1 MKTVTQTRATRL
13 ATFVAQTAADAMP
26 DDVVSKAK
34 RHVLDTF
41 GAALAGTFA
50 VETCSARALTGTVGD
65 GGATLWGTRRAAGAR
80 DAAFVNG
87 IAAHALEL
95 DDSGGCDHSG
105 AVVLPAVLAALSCA
119 GRPVA
124 GRECVA
130 AVVLGYDVGRRVL
143 EAAGGYSAHNGA
155 GWHSTLSCGVFG
167 AAAAS
172 ARVFGLD
179 AARTRDALGHAASFS
194 GGLWGFIHDG
204 SQTKRLHA
212 GRAAEGGV
220 LAALLAREGVSG
232 PAQVFDDV
240 WGGFFS
246 AFAAQSQVPD
256 ALTDGLGAHWKVM
269 RCSIK
274 PHASCR
280 SAHAAVDAALQ
291 LADGRTFEAGEIER
305 VVVRA
310 SAFVARMCGGRD
322 LSTLSSAQMSLAYA
336 VAAALAFGDTGIGAY
351 RDDRR
356 TDARITALLARIAI
370 EVDPALGDL
379 DEPTVILHRA
389 DGRRESR
396 HVPIA
401 LGDPRNP
408 LSDAA
413 LLAKFRALA
422 GMALEQ
428 RAQIDALSDTCL
440 SLERLTDARVLN
452 ALLATDGG
460 ASLDTP
466 KSSPSSKA
474 LHSRP
479 TSRR

>member
-1 MKTVTQTRATRL
+1 MTTDTQARATRL
-13 ATFVAQTAADAMP
+13 AAFVARTSADAVP
-26 DDVVSKAK
+26 DDVVAKAK

-41 GAALAGTFA
+41 GAALAGTSA
-50 VETCSARALTGTVGD
+50 VETRSARALTGAVAR
-65 GGATLWGTRRAAGAR
+65 GGASLWGTRRSASAR

-119 GRPVA
+119 SQPVT

-130 AVVLGYDVGRRVL
+130 AIVLGYDVGRRVL

-172 ARVFGLD
+172 ARVLGLD
-179 AARTRDALGHAASFS
+179 AARTRDTLGHAASFA
-194 GGLWGFIHDG
+194 GGLWSFIHDG

-232 PAQVFDDV
+232 PARVFDDV
-240 WGGFFS
+240 WGGFFNT
-246 AFAAQSQVPD
+246 FAAQSHAPD
-256 ALTDGLGAHWKVM
+256 ALTDGLGTHWKLM

-291 LADGRTFEAGEIER
+291 LARGRTLTVGEIER

-322 LSTLSSAQMSLAYA
+322 LSTLSSAQMSLPYA
-336 VAAALAFGDTGIGAY
+336 VAAALVFGDTGIDAY
-351 RDDRR
+351 RADRR
-356 TDARITALLARIAI
+356 TDPRVTALLARITVD
-370 EVDPALGDL
+370 VDPELGDL
-379 DEPTVILHRA
+379 DEPTVTLQRA
-389 DGRRESR
+389 DGTRESR

-408 LSDAA
+408 LPDAT
-413 LLAKFRALA
+413 LLAKYRALA
-422 GMALEQ
+422 STALDGA
-428 RAQIDALSDTCL
+428 RVDALSDLCL
-440 SLERLTDARVLN
+440 SLDRLADARVLN
-452 ALLATDGG
+452 ERLAGDPE
-460 ASLDTP
+460 SLD
-466 KSSPSSKA
+466 
-474 LHSRP
+474 
-479 TSRR
+479 

>member
-1 MKTVTQTRATRL
+1 MTTDAQTRATRL
-13 ATFVAQTAADAMP
+13 AAFVAQTDADALP
-26 DDVVSKAK
+26 EEVVAKAR

-41 GAALAGTFA
+41 GAALAGTSA
-50 VETCSARALTGTVGD
+50 VETRSARALTGDTAH
-65 GGATLWGTRRAAGAR
+65 GGASLWGTRRTAGAR

-119 GRPVA
+119 GRPVT

-130 AVVLGYDVGRRVL
+130 AIVLGYDVGRRVL
-143 EAAGGYSAHNGA
+143 EAAGGYSVHNGA

-172 ARVFGLD
+172 ARVLGLD

-232 PAQVFDDV
+232 PARVFDDV
-240 WGGFFS
+240 WGGFFNT
-246 AFAAQSQVPD
+246 FAAQSRVPD
-256 ALTDGLGAHWKVM
+256 ALTDGLGVRWKLM

-291 LADGRTFEAGEIER
+291 LAGGRTLDAGEIER

-322 LSTLSSAQMSLAYA
+322 LSTLSSAQMSLPYA
-336 VAAALAFGDTGIGAY
+336 VAAALAFGDTGLGVY

-356 TDARITALLARIAI
+356 TDPRVTALLARIEI
-370 EVDPALGDL
+370 DVDPALGDL
-379 DEPTVILHRA
+379 DEPTVILCRA
-389 DGRRESR
+389 NGMRESR

-408 LSDAA
+408 LPDAA
-413 LLAKFRALA
+413 LLAKYRALA
-422 GMALEQ
+422 SLALD
-428 RAQIDALSDTCL
+428 RARVDALSDLCL
-440 SLERLTDARVLN
+440 SLDRQPDARVLN
-452 ALLATDGG
+452 AQLAGDRD
-460 ASLDTP
+460 SLD
-466 KSSPSSKA
+466 
-474 LHSRP
+474 
-479 TSRR
+479 

>member
-1 MKTVTQTRATRL
+1 MTMKIETRATRL
-13 ATFVAQTAADAMP
+13 AAFVAQTAADALP
-26 DDVVSKAK
+26 DDVVAKAK

-41 GAALAGTFA
+41 GAALAGASA
-50 VETCSARALTGTVGD
+50 VETRSARALIGAVAH
-65 GGATLWGTRRAAGAR
+65 GGASLWGTRRTAGAR

-119 GRPVA
+119 GRPVT

-130 AVVLGYDVGRRVL
+130 AIVLGYDVGRRVL
-143 EAAGGYSAHNGA
+143 EAAGGYAVHNGA

-172 ARVFGLD
+172 ARVLGLD
-179 AARTRDALGHAASFS
+179 AARTRDALGHAASFA

-220 LAALLAREGVSG
+220 LAALLAREGMSG
-232 PAQVFDDV
+232 PAHVFDDV
-240 WGGFFS
+240 WGGFFNT
-246 AFAAQSQVPD
+246 FAAQSHAPD
-256 ALTDGLGAHWKVM
+256 ALTDGLGAHWKLM

-291 LADGRTFEAGEIER
+291 LAAGRTVEAGEIER

-322 LSTLSSAQMSLAYA
+322 LSTLSSAQMSLPYA
-336 VAAALAFGDTGIGAY
+336 VAAALAFGDTGIGVY
-351 RDDRR
+351 RAGRR
-356 TDARITALLARIAI
+356 TDPRVTALLARIAVD
-370 EVDPALGDL
+370 VDPALGDL
-379 DEPTVILHRA
+379 DEPTVILHRT
-389 DGRRESR
+389 DGGRESR

-413 LLAKFRALA
+413 LLAKYRALA
-422 GMALEQ
+422 GMALDS
-428 RAQIDALSDTCL
+428 AQVDALSDVCL
-440 SLERLTDARVLN
+440 SLDRQADARVMN
-452 ALLATDGG
+452 DRLAGD
-460 ASLDTP
+460 ADV
-466 KSSPSSKA
+466 A
-474 LHSRP
+474 QAMV
-479 TSRR
+479 

>member
-1 MKTVTQTRATRL
+1 MTADTQTRATRL
-13 ATFVAQTAADAMP
+13 AAFVARTPADALP
-26 DDVVSKAK
+26 DDVVAKAK

-41 GAALAGTFA
+41 GAALAGAAA
-50 VETCSARALTGTVGD
+50 VETRGARALTGAAER
-65 GGATLWGTRRAAGAR
+65 GGAPLWGTRRTAGAR

-105 AVVLPAVLAALSCA
+105 AVVLPAALAALACA
-119 GRPVA
+119 AGPVT
-124 GRECVA
+124 GRECLSA
-130 AVVLGYDVGRRVL
+130 IVLGYDVGRRVL

-172 ARVFGLD
+172 ARVLGLD
-179 AARTRDALGHAASFS
+179 AARTRDALGHAASFA

-232 PAQVFDDV
+232 PAHVFDDV
-240 WGGFFS
+240 WGGFFNT
-246 AFAAQSQVPD
+246 FAAQSHAPD
-256 ALTDGLGAHWKVM
+256 ALTDGLGTDWKLM

-291 LADGRTFEAGEIER
+291 LADGRTFDAGDIER
-305 VVVRA
+305 IAVRA
-310 SAFVARMCGGRD
+310 SGFVARMCGGRD
-322 LSTLSSAQMSLAYA
+322 LSTLSSAQMSLPYA
-336 VAAALAFGDTGIGAY
+336 VAAALVFGDTGIGVY
-351 RDDRR
+351 RAERR
-356 TDARITALLARIAI
+356 ADPRIAAMLARIAI
-370 EVDPALGDL
+370 DVDPALDDL
-379 DEPTVILHRA
+379 DEPTVTLHRK
-389 DGRRESR
+389 DGAAESR

-408 LSDAA
+408 LSDDA
-413 LLAKFRALA
+413 LLGKYHALA
-422 GMALEQ
+422 ATALDT
-428 RAQIDALSDTCL
+428 ACADALAQACL
-440 SLERLTDARVLN
+440 SLERLPDARVLQ
-452 ALLATDGG
+452 ARLAGD
-460 ASLDTP
+460 ADRQ
-466 KSSPSSKA
+466 A
-474 LHSRP
+474 AMR
-479 TSRR
+479 

>member
-1 MKTVTQTRATRL
+1 MTTDTQARATRL
-13 ATFVAQTAADAMP
+13 AAFVARTSAAALP
-26 DDVVSKAK
+26 DDVVAKTK

-41 GAALAGTFA
+41 GAALAGTSA
-50 VETCSARALTGTVGD
+50 AETRSARALTGVVGR
-65 GGATLWGTRRAAGAR
+65 GGASLWGTRRRASAR

-119 GRPVA
+119 GEPVA
-124 GRECVA
+124 GRECVMA
-130 AVVLGYDVGRRVL
+130 IALGYDVGRRVL

-172 ARVFGLD
+172 ARVLGLD
-179 AARTRDALGHAASFS
+179 AARTRDALGHAASFA
-194 GGLWGFIHDG
+194 GGLWSFIHDG

-232 PAQVFDDV
+232 PACVFDDV
-240 WGGFFS
+240 WGGFFNT
-246 AFAAQSQVPD
+246 FAARSHEPD
-256 ALTDGLGAHWKVM
+256 ALTDGLGTQWKLM

-280 SAHAAVDAALQ
+280 SAHAAVDAALL
-291 LADGRTFEAGEIER
+291 LADGRTFAAGEIER
-305 VVVRA
+305 VTVRA

-322 LSTLSSAQMSLAYA
+322 LSTLSSAQMSLPYA
-336 VAAALAFGDTGIGAY
+336 VAAALVFGDTGIDAY
-351 RDDRR
+351 RADRR
-356 TDARITALLARIAI
+356 TDPTVTALLARITVD
-370 EVDPALGDL
+370 VDPALGDL
-379 DEPTVILHRA
+379 DEPTVTLQRA
-389 DGRRESR
+389 DGTRESR

-422 GMALEQ
+422 GIVLAP
-428 RAQIDALSDTCL
+428 AQVDALSDTCL
-440 SLERLTDARVLN
+440 SLERQADARVLN
-452 ALLATDGG
+452 QQLAGDAET
-460 ASLDTP
+460 
-466 KSSPSSKA
+466 
-474 LHSRP
+474 
-479 TSRR
+479 RR

>member
-1 MKTVTQTRATRL
+1 MRTVMQTRATRL
-13 ATFVAQTAADAMP
+13 AAFVAQTGADALP
-26 DDVVSKAK
+26 DDVVAKAK
-34 RHVLDTF
+34 RHVLDTL

-50 VETCSARALTGTVGD
+50 VETCSARALSGTVER
-65 GGATLWGTRRAAGAR
+65 GGAALWGTRRAASAR

-105 AVVLPAVLAALSCA
+105 AVVMPAVLAALSCVD
-119 GRPVA
+119 RPVT
-124 GRECVA
+124 GRDCVA
-130 AVVLGYDVGRRVL
+130 AIVLGYDVGRRVL
-143 EAAGGYSAHNGA
+143 EAAGGYAVHNGA

-172 ARVFGLD
+172 ARVLGLD

-232 PAQVFDDV
+232 PANVFDDV
-240 WGGFFS
+240 WGGFFNT
-246 AFAAQSQVPD
+246 FAAQSHAPD
-256 ALTDGLGAHWKVM
+256 ALTDGVGAHWKLM

-291 LADGRTFEAGEIER
+291 LAEGRTFEAREIER
-305 VVVRA
+305 VVVRT

-322 LSTLSSAQMSLAYA
+322 LSTLSSSQMSLPYA
-336 VAAALAFGDTGIGAY
+336 VAAALAFGDTGIGVY

-356 TDARITALLARIAI
+356 TDSRVTALLARIAI

-389 DGRRESR
+389 DGRRQSC

-422 GMALEQ
+422 DIALAP
-428 RAQIDALSDTCL
+428 AQLDALIDTCL
-440 SLERLTDARVLN
+440 SLERLADARILN
-452 ALLATDGG
+452 ALLATDEGD
-460 ASLDTP
+460 SPTTP
-466 KSSPSSKA
+466 KF
-474 LHSRP
+474 RP
-479 TSRR
+479 

>member
-1 MKTVTQTRATRL
+1 MTMKSEARATRL
-13 ATFVAQTAADAMP
+13 AAFVAQTPADALP
-26 DDVVSKAK
+26 DDVVAKAK

-41 GAALAGTFA
+41 GAALAGASA
-50 VETCSARALTGTVGD
+50 VETRSARALTGAVAQ
-65 GGATLWGTRRAAGAR
+65 GGAPLWGTRRTAGVR

-119 GRPVA
+119 GRPVT

-130 AVVLGYDVGRRVL
+130 AIVLGYDVGRRVL
-143 EAAGGYSAHNGA
+143 EAAGGYSVHNGA

-172 ARVFGLD
+172 ARVLGLD
-179 AARTRDALGHAASFS
+179 AARTRDALGHAASFA

-232 PAQVFDDV
+232 PAHVFDDV
-240 WGGFFS
+240 WGGFFNT
-246 AFAAQSQVPD
+246 FAAQSHVPD
-256 ALTDGLGAHWKVM
+256 ALTDGLGAHWKLM

-291 LADGRTFEAGEIER
+291 LADGRIVEAGEIER

-310 SAFVARMCGGRD
+310 SAFVARMCGGHD
-322 LSTLSSAQMSLAYA
+322 LSTLSSAQMSLPYA
-336 VAAALAFGDTGIGAY
+336 VAAALAFGDTGIGVY
-351 RDDRR
+351 RANRR
-356 TDARITALLARIAI
+356 TDSRVTALLARIAVD
-370 EVDPALGDL
+370 VDPALGDL

-389 DGRRESR
+389 DGGRESR

-413 LLAKFRALA
+413 LLAKYRALA
-422 GMALEQ
+422 GMALD
-428 RAQIDALSDTCL
+428 RAQVDALSDVCL
-440 SLERLTDARVLN
+440 SLDRQADARVMN
-452 ALLATDGG
+452 DWLAGD
-460 ASLDTP
+460 AE
-466 KSSPSSKA
+466 A
-474 LHSRP
+474 AEAMV
-479 TSRR
+479 

>member
-1 MKTVTQTRATRL
+1 MTMDTETRATRL
-13 ATFVAQTAADAMP
+13 AAFVAQTPAVALP
-26 DDVVSKAK
+26 DDVVAKAK

-41 GAALAGTFA
+41 GAALAGASA
-50 VETCSARALTGTVGD
+50 VETRSARALTGNDVH
-65 GGATLWGTRRAAGAR
+65 GGAALWGTRRAAGAR

-119 GRPVA
+119 GRPVT

-130 AVVLGYDVGRRVL
+130 AIVLGYDVGRRVL
-143 EAAGGYSAHNGA
+143 EAAGGYSVHNGA

-172 ARVFGLD
+172 ARVLGLD
-179 AARTRDALGHAASFS
+179 AARTRDALGHAASFA

-232 PAQVFDDV
+232 PAHVFDDV

-246 AFAAQSQVPD
+246 TFAAQSHAPD
-256 ALTDGLGAHWKVM
+256 ALTDGLGEHWKLM

-291 LADGRTFEAGEIER
+291 LADGRTFTAGEIER
-305 VVVRA
+305 VVVR
-310 SAFVARMCGGRD
+310 SSGFVARMCGGRD
-322 LSTLSSAQMSLAYA
+322 LSTLSSTQMSLPYA

-351 RDDRR
+351 RADRR
-356 TDARITALLARIAI
+356 NDPRVTALLARIVVD
-370 EVDPALGDL
+370 VDPALGDL
-379 DEPTVILHRA
+379 DEPTVILHRP
-389 DGRRESR
+389 DGGRELC

-413 LLAKFRALA
+413 LLAKYRVLA
-422 GMALEQ
+422 GMALDGA
-428 RAQIDALSDTCL
+428 RADALSDVCL
-440 SLERLTDARVLN
+440 SLDRLADARVMN
-452 ALLATDGG
+452 GWLAGD
-460 ASLDTP
+460 AEAVD
-466 KSSPSSKA
+466 A
-474 LHSRP
+474 IV
-479 TSRR
+479 

>member
-1 MKTVTQTRATRL
+1 MTMKTETRAMQL
-13 ATFVAQTAADAMP
+13 AAFVAQTDADAVP
-26 DDVVSKAK
+26 DEVVAKAK

-41 GAALAGTFA
+41 GAALAGASA
-50 VETCSARALTGTVGD
+50 VETRSARALTGAVAD
-65 GGATLWGTRRAAGAR
+65 GGASLWGTRRAAGAR

-119 GRPVA
+119 GRPVT

-130 AVVLGYDVGRRVL
+130 AIVLGYDVGRRVL

-172 ARVFGLD
+172 ARVLGLD
-179 AARTRDALGHAASFS
+179 AVRTLDALGHAASFA

-232 PAQVFDDV
+232 PAHVFDDV
-240 WGGFFS
+240 WGGFFNT
-246 AFAAQSQVPD
+246 FAAQSHAPD
-256 ALTDGLGAHWKVM
+256 ALTDGLGAHWKLM

-291 LADGRTFEAGEIER
+291 LADGRPVGAGEIER

-322 LSTLSSAQMSLAYA
+322 LSTLSSAQMSLPYA
-336 VAAALAFGDTGIGAY
+336 VAAALAFGDTGIGVY
-351 RDDRR
+351 RAGRR
-356 TDARITALLARIAI
+356 TDPCVTALLARIVVD
-370 EVDPALGDL
+370 VDPALGDL

-389 DGRRESR
+389 NGARESR

-413 LLAKFRALA
+413 LLAKYRALA
-422 GMALEQ
+422 GMALDS
-428 RAQIDALSDTCL
+428 AQVDALGDLCL
-440 SLERLTDARVLN
+440 SLDRQADARVMN
-452 ALLATDGG
+452 DWLAGD
-460 ASLDTP
+460 AE
-466 KSSPSSKA
+466 A
-474 LHSRP
+474 AEAMV
-479 TSRR
+479 

>member
-1 MKTVTQTRATRL
+1 MTLQTETRATRL
-13 ATFVAQTAADAMP
+13 AAFVAQTAADALP
-26 DDVVSKAK
+26 DDVVAKAK

-41 GAALAGTFA
+41 GAALAGA
-50 VETCSARALTGTVGD
+50 SAIETRSARALTGAVAQ
-65 GGATLWGTRRAAGAR
+65 GGASLWGTRRTAGAR

-119 GRPVA
+119 GRPVT

-130 AVVLGYDVGRRVL
+130 AIVLGYDVGRRVL
-143 EAAGGYSAHNGA
+143 EAAGGYAAHNGA

-179 AARTRDALGHAASFS
+179 AARTRDALGHAASFA
-194 GGLWGFIHDG
+194 GGLWGFVHDG

-232 PAQVFDDV
+232 PAHVFDDV
-240 WGGFFS
+240 WGGFFNT
-246 AFAAQSQVPD
+246 FAAQSHVPD
-256 ALTDGLGAHWKVM
+256 ALTDGLGANWKLM

-291 LADGRTFEAGEIER
+291 LAAGRTVAAAEIER

-322 LSTLSSAQMSLAYA
+322 LSTLSSAQMSLPYA
-336 VAAALAFGDTGIGAY
+336 VAAALAFGDTGIGVY
-351 RDDRR
+351 RADRR
-356 TDARITALLARIAI
+356 TDPRVTALLARIAVD
-370 EVDPALGDL
+370 VDPALGDL
-379 DEPTVILHRA
+379 DEPTVILHRT
-389 DGRRESR
+389 DGGRESC

-413 LLAKFRALA
+413 LLAKYRALA
-422 GMALEQ
+422 GMALD
-428 RAQIDALSDTCL
+428 RAQVDALSDMCL
-440 SLERLTDARVLN
+440 SLDRQADARVMN
-452 ALLATDGG
+452 DWLAGD
-460 ASLDTP
+460 ADV
-466 KSSPSSKA
+466 A
-474 LHSRP
+474 EAMV
-479 TSRR
+479 

>member
-1 MKTVTQTRATRL
+1 MKTGTQTRATRL
-13 ATFVAQTAADAMP
+13 AAFVAQTAADALP
-26 DDVVSKAK
+26 DDVVAKAK

-50 VETCSARALTGTVGD
+50 AETRSARALTGTVER
-65 GGATLWGTRRAAGAR
+65 GGTPLWGTRRAAGAR

-105 AVVLPAVLAALSCA
+105 AVVMPAVLAALSCA
-119 GRPVA
+119 QRPVT

-130 AVVLGYDVGRRVL
+130 AIVLGYDVGRRVL
-143 EAAGGYSAHNGA
+143 EAAGGYAAHNGA

-172 ARVFGLD
+172 ARVLGLD
-179 AARTRDALGHAASFS
+179 AARTRDVLGHAASFS

-232 PAQVFDDV
+232 PASVFDDV
-240 WGGFFS
+240 WGGFFNT
-246 AFAAQSQVPD
+246 FAAQSHAPD
-256 ALTDGLGAHWKVM
+256 ALTDGLGVHWKLM

-291 LADGRTFEAGEIER
+291 LAEGRTFEAGDIER
-305 VVVRA
+305 VVVRT

-322 LSTLSSAQMSLAYA
+322 LSTLSSSQMSLPYA

-356 TDARITALLARIAI
+356 TDSRVTALLARIAI

-379 DEPTVILHRA
+379 DEPTVILHRE

-422 GMALEQ
+422 GIALAP
-428 RAQIDALSDTCL
+428 AQADALSDACL
-440 SLERLTDARVLN
+440 SLERLSDARVLN
-452 ALLATDGG
+452 ALLAADEGD
-460 ASLDTP
+460 SPNTP
-466 KSSPSSKA
+466 KF
-474 LHSRP
+474 RP
-479 TSRR
+479 

>member
-1 MKTVTQTRATRL
+1 MTADMQTRATRL
-13 ATFVAQTAADAMP
+13 AAFVAQTPADALP
-26 DDVVSKAK
+26 DDVVAKAK

-41 GAALAGTFA
+41 GAALAGAAA
-50 VETCSARALTGTVGD
+50 VETRSARALTGAAGH
-65 GGATLWGTRRAAGAR
+65 GGAPLWGTRRTAGAR

-105 AVVLPAVLAALSCA
+105 AVVLPAALAALA
-119 GRPVA
+119 GAARPVT
-124 GRECVA
+124 GRECLSA
-130 AVVLGYDVGRRVL
+130 IVLGYDVGRRVL

-172 ARVFGLD
+172 ARVLGLD
-179 AARTRDALGHAASFS
+179 AARTRDALGHAASFA

-232 PAQVFDDV
+232 PAHVFDDV
-240 WGGFFS
+240 WGGFFNT
-246 AFAAQSQVPD
+246 FAAQSHAPD
-256 ALTDGLGAHWKVM
+256 ALTDGLGMHWKLM

-291 LADGRTFEAGEIER
+291 LAGGRTFAAGDIER
-305 VVVRA
+305 IAVRA
-310 SAFVARMCGGRD
+310 SGFVARMCGGRD
-322 LSTLSSAQMSLAYA
+322 LSTLSSAQMSLPYA
-336 VAAALAFGDTGIGAY
+336 VAAALVFGDTGIGVY
-351 RDDRR
+351 RAERR
-356 TDARITALLARIAI
+356 ADPRIAAMLARIAVD
-370 EVDPALGDL
+370 VDPALGDL
-379 DEPTVILHRA
+379 DEPTVTLHRK
-389 DGRRESR
+389 DGVAVSR

-408 LSDAA
+408 LSDDA
-413 LLAKFRALA
+413 LLGKYRTLAVTALDAAGADALA
-422 GMALEQ
+422 
-428 RAQIDALSDTCL
+428 DACL
-440 SLERLTDARVLN
+440 SLERLPDARVLQER
-452 ALLATDGG
+452 LAGDADRHATM
-460 ASLDTP
+460 
-466 KSSPSSKA
+466 
-474 LHSRP
+474 R
-479 TSRR
+479 

>member
-1 MKTVTQTRATRL
+1 MTMKSDTRATRL
-13 ATFVAQTAADAMP
+13 AAFVAQTPADALP
-26 DDVVSKAK
+26 DDVVAKAK

-41 GAALAGTFA
+41 GAALAGASA
-50 VETCSARALTGTVGD
+50 VETRSARALTGAVAH
-65 GGATLWGTRRAAGAR
+65 GGASLWGTRRAAGAR

-119 GRPVA
+119 ERPVT

-130 AVVLGYDVGRRVL
+130 AIVLGYDVGRRVL
-143 EAAGGYSAHNGA
+143 EAAGGYSVHNGA

-172 ARVFGLD
+172 ARVLGLD
-179 AARTRDALGHAASFS
+179 AARTRDALGHAASFA

-232 PAQVFDDV
+232 PAHVFDDV
-240 WGGFFS
+240 WGGFFNT
-246 AFAAQSQVPD
+246 FAAQSHAPD
-256 ALTDGLGAHWKVM
+256 ALTDGLGAHWKLM

-291 LADGRTFEAGEIER
+291 LADGRTVETGEIER

-322 LSTLSSAQMSLAYA
+322 LSTLSSAQMSLPYA
-336 VAAALAFGDTGIGAY
+336 VAAALAFGDTGIGVY
-351 RDDRR
+351 RADRR
-356 TDARITALLARIAI
+356 SDPRVTALLARIAVD
-370 EVDPALGDL
+370 VDPVLGDL

-389 DGRRESR
+389 DGGREAR

-413 LLAKFRALA
+413 LLAKYRALA
-422 GMALEQ
+422 GMALDS
-428 RAQIDALSDTCL
+428 AQVDALGDVCL
-440 SLERLTDARVLN
+440 SLDRQADARVLN
-452 ALLATDGG
+452 DWLAGD
-460 ASLDTP
+460 AE
-466 KSSPSSKA
+466 A
-474 LHSRP
+474 AEAMV
-479 TSRR
+479 

>member
-1 MKTVTQTRATRL
+1 MRTVMQTRATRL
-13 ATFVAQTAADAMP
+13 AAFVAQTGADALP
-26 DDVVSKAK
+26 DDVVAKVK
-34 RHVLDTF
+34 RHVLDTL

-50 VETCSARALTGTVGD
+50 VETCSARALTGTVER
-65 GGATLWGTRRAAGAR
+65 GGAALWGTRRAAGAR

-105 AVVLPAVLAALSCA
+105 AVVMPAVLAALSCVD
-119 GRPVA
+119 RPVT

-130 AVVLGYDVGRRVL
+130 AIVLGYDVGRRVL
-143 EAAGGYSAHNGA
+143 EAAGGYAVHNGA

-172 ARVFGLD
+172 ARVLGLD

-232 PAQVFDDV
+232 PANVFDDV
-240 WGGFFS
+240 WGGFFNT
-246 AFAAQSQVPD
+246 FAAQSHAPD
-256 ALTDGLGAHWKVM
+256 ALTDGVGAHWKLM

-291 LADGRTFEAGEIER
+291 LAEGRTFEAREIER
-305 VVVRA
+305 VVVRT

-322 LSTLSSAQMSLAYA
+322 LSTLSSSQMSLPYA
-336 VAAALAFGDTGIGAY
+336 VAAALVFGDTGIGVY

-356 TDARITALLARIAI
+356 TDSRVTALLARITI

-379 DEPTVILHRA
+379 DEPTVILHCA
-389 DGRRESR
+389 DGRRQSC

-422 GMALEQ
+422 GIALASVQ
-428 RAQIDALSDTCL
+428 VDALIDTCL
-440 SLERLTDARVLN
+440 SLERLADARILN
-452 ALLATDGG
+452 ALLATDEGD
-460 ASLDTP
+460 SPTTP
-466 KSSPSSKA
+466 KF
-474 LHSRP
+474 RP
-479 TSRR
+479 

>member
-1 MKTVTQTRATRL
+1 MTADTQTRATRL
-13 ATFVAQTAADAMP
+13 AAFVARTPADALP
-26 DDVVSKAK
+26 DDVVAKAK

-41 GAALAGTFA
+41 GAALAGAAA
-50 VETCSARALTGTVGD
+50 VETRGARALTGAAER
-65 GGATLWGTRRAAGAR
+65 GGAPLWGTRRTAGAR

-105 AVVLPAVLAALSCA
+105 AVVLPAALAALACA
-119 GRPVA
+119 AGPVT
-124 GRECVA
+124 GRECLSA
-130 AVVLGYDVGRRVL
+130 IVLGYDVGRRVL

-172 ARVFGLD
+172 ARVLGLD
-179 AARTRDALGHAASFS
+179 AARTRDALGHAASFA

-232 PAQVFDDV
+232 PAHVFDDV
-240 WGGFFS
+240 WGGFFNT
-246 AFAAQSQVPD
+246 FAAQSHAPD
-256 ALTDGLGAHWKVM
+256 ALTDGLGTHWKLM

-291 LADGRTFEAGEIER
+291 LADGRTFDAGDIER
-305 VVVRA
+305 IAVRA
-310 SAFVARMCGGRD
+310 SGFVARMCGGRD
-322 LSTLSSAQMSLAYA
+322 LSTLSSAQMSLPYA
-336 VAAALAFGDTGIGAY
+336 VAAAFVFGDTGIGVY
-351 RDDRR
+351 RAERR
-356 TDARITALLARIAI
+356 ADPRIAAMLARIAI
-370 EVDPALGDL
+370 DVDPALDDL
-379 DEPTVILHRA
+379 DEPTVTLHRK
-389 DGRRESR
+389 DGGAVSR

-408 LSDAA
+408 LSDDA
-413 LLAKFRALA
+413 LLGKYRALA
-422 GMALEQ
+422 ATALDAACAEAL
-428 RAQIDALSDTCL
+428 AQACL
-440 SLERLTDARVLN
+440 SLERLPDARVLQ
-452 ALLATDGG
+452 ARLAGD
-460 ASLDTP
+460 ADRQ
-466 KSSPSSKA
+466 A
-474 LHSRP
+474 AMR
-479 TSRR
+479 

>member
-1 MKTVTQTRATRL
+1 MTTDAQTRATRL
-13 ATFVAQTAADAMP
+13 AAFVAQTAADALP
-26 DDVVSKAK
+26 EEVVAKAR

-41 GAALAGTFA
+41 GAALAGTSA
-50 VETCSARALTGTVGD
+50 VETQSARALTGDTAH
-65 GGATLWGTRRAAGAR
+65 GGASLWGTRRSAGAR

-105 AVVLPAVLAALSCA
+105 AVVLPAVLAALSSA
-119 GRPVA
+119 GRAVT

-130 AVVLGYDVGRRVL
+130 AIVLGYDVGRRVL

-172 ARVFGLD
+172 ARVLGLD

-194 GGLWGFIHDG
+194 GGLWSFIHDG

-232 PAQVFDDV
+232 PARVFDDV
-240 WGGFFS
+240 WGGFLNT
-246 AFAAQSQVPD
+246 FAAQSRVPD
-256 ALTDGLGAHWKVM
+256 ALTDGLGEHWKLM

-291 LADGRTFEAGEIER
+291 LADGRTFDAGEIER

-322 LSTLSSAQMSLAYA
+322 LSTLSSAQMSLPYA
-336 VAAALAFGDTGIGAY
+336 VAAALAFGDTGLGVY

-356 TDARITALLARIAI
+356 TDPRVTALLARI
-370 EVDPALGDL
+370 EVDVDPALGDL

-389 DGRRESR
+389 NGIRESR

-413 LLAKFRALA
+413 LLAKFRELA
-422 GMALEQ
+422 GMALGP
-428 RAQIDALSDTCL
+428 AQVEALGDVCL
-440 SLERLTDARVLN
+440 SLDRQADARVLN
-452 ALLATDGG
+452 ERLEGDP
-460 ASLDTP
+460 D
-466 KSSPSSKA
+466 
-474 LHSRP
+474 SRD
-479 TSRR
+479 

>member
-1 MKTVTQTRATRL
+1 MTTDTQARATRL
-13 ATFVAQTAADAMP
+13 AAFVARTSADALP
-26 DDVVSKAK
+26 DDVVAKAK

-41 GAALAGTFA
+41 GAALAGTSA
-50 VETCSARALTGTVGD
+50 AETRSARALTGAVGR
-65 GGATLWGTRRAAGAR
+65 GGASLWGTRRRASAR

-119 GRPVA
+119 SQPVA
-124 GRECVA
+124 GRECVMA
-130 AVVLGYDVGRRVL
+130 IVLGYDVGRRVL

-172 ARVFGLD
+172 ARVLGLD
-179 AARTRDALGHAASFS
+179 AVRTRDALGHAASFA
-194 GGLWGFIHDG
+194 GGLWSFIHDG

-232 PAQVFDDV
+232 PARVFDDV
-240 WGGFFS
+240 WGGFFNT
-246 AFAAQSQVPD
+246 FAAPSHAPD
-256 ALTDGLGAHWKVM
+256 ALTDGLGAHWKLM

-291 LADGRTFEAGEIER
+291 LADGRTFAAGEIER
-305 VVVRA
+305 VTVRA

-322 LSTLSSAQMSLAYA
+322 LSTLSSAQMSLPYA
-336 VAAALAFGDTGIGAY
+336 VAAALVFGDTGIDAY
-351 RDDRR
+351 RADRR
-356 TDARITALLARIAI
+356 TDPSVTALLARITVD
-370 EVDPALGDL
+370 VDPALGDL
-379 DEPTVILHRA
+379 DEPTVSLQRA
-389 DGRRESR
+389 DGTRESR

-408 LSDAA
+408 LPDAA
-413 LLAKFRALA
+413 LLAKYRALA
-422 GMALEQ
+422 STVFDSA
-428 RAQIDALSDTCL
+428 RVDALSDMCL
-440 SLERLTDARVLN
+440 SLDRQADARVLN
-452 ALLATDGG
+452 ERLAGD
-460 ASLDTP
+460 SEHLD
-466 KSSPSSKA
+466 
-474 LHSRP
+474 
-479 TSRR
+479 

>member
-1 MKTVTQTRATRL
+1 MTTDTQARATRL
-13 ATFVAQTAADAMP
+13 AAFVARTSADALP
-26 DDVVSKAK
+26 DDVVAKAT

-41 GAALAGTFA
+41 GAALAGTSA
-50 VETCSARALTGTVGD
+50 VETRSARALTGAVGR
-65 GGATLWGTRRAAGAR
+65 GGASLWGTRRRASAR

-119 GRPVA
+119 SQPVA
-124 GRECVA
+124 GRECVMA
-130 AVVLGYDVGRRVL
+130 IVLGYDVGRRVL

-172 ARVFGLD
+172 ARVLGLD
-179 AARTRDALGHAASFS
+179 AVRTRDALGHAASFA
-194 GGLWGFIHDG
+194 GGLWSFIHDG

-232 PAQVFDDV
+232 PARVFDDV
-240 WGGFFS
+240 WGGFFNT
-246 AFAAQSQVPD
+246 FAAPSHAPD
-256 ALTDGLGAHWKVM
+256 ALTDGLGAHWKLM

-291 LADGRTFEAGEIER
+291 LADGRTFAAGEIER
-305 VVVRA
+305 VTVRA

-322 LSTLSSAQMSLAYA
+322 LSTLSSAQMSLPYA
-336 VAAALAFGDTGIGAY
+336 VASALVFGDTGIDAY
-351 RDDRR
+351 RADRR
-356 TDARITALLARIAI
+356 TDPRVTALLARITI
-370 EVDPALGDL
+370 DVDPALGDL
-379 DEPTVILHRA
+379 DEPTVSLQRA
-389 DGRRESR
+389 DGTRESR

-408 LSDAA
+408 LPDAA
-413 LLAKFRALA
+413 LLAKYRALA
-422 GMALEQ
+422 STVFDSA
-428 RAQIDALSDTCL
+428 RVDALSDMCL
-440 SLERLTDARVLN
+440 SLDRQADARVLN
-452 ALLATDGG
+452 ERLAGNS
-460 ASLDTP
+460 AHLD
-466 KSSPSSKA
+466 
-474 LHSRP
+474 
-479 TSRR
+479 

>member
-1 MKTVTQTRATRL
+1 MTMKSAARATRL
-13 ATFVAQTAADAMP
+13 AAFVAQTPADALP
-26 DDVVSKAK
+26 DDVVAKAK

-41 GAALAGTFA
+41 GAALAGASA
-50 VETCSARALTGTVGD
+50 VEARSARALTGTVAQ
-65 GGATLWGTRRAAGAR
+65 GGAPLWGTRRTAGVR

-119 GRPVA
+119 GRPVT

-130 AVVLGYDVGRRVL
+130 AIVLGYDVGRRVL
-143 EAAGGYSAHNGA
+143 EAAGGYSIHNGA

-179 AARTRDALGHAASFS
+179 AAHTRDALGHAASFA

-232 PAQVFDDV
+232 PAHVFDDV
-240 WGGFFS
+240 WGGFFNT
-246 AFAAQSQVPD
+246 FAAQSHVPD
-256 ALTDGLGAHWKVM
+256 ALTDGLGAHWKLM

-291 LADGRTFEAGEIER
+291 LADGRTVEAGEIER
-305 VVVRA
+305 IVVHA

-322 LSTLSSAQMSLAYA
+322 LSTLSSAQMSLPYA
-336 VAAALAFGDTGIGAY
+336 VAAALAFGDTGIGVY
-351 RDDRR
+351 RANRR
-356 TDARITALLARIAI
+356 TDSRVSALLARITVD
-370 EVDPALGDL
+370 VDPALGDL

-389 DGRRESR
+389 DGGRESR

-413 LLAKFRALA
+413 LLAKYRALA
-422 GMALEQ
+422 GMALD
-428 RAQIDALSDTCL
+428 RAQVDALSDVCL
-440 SLERLTDARVLN
+440 SLDRQADARVMN
-452 ALLATDGG
+452 DWLAGD
-460 ASLDTP
+460 AE
-466 KSSPSSKA
+466 A
-474 LHSRP
+474 AEVMV
-479 TSRR
+479 

>member
-1 MKTVTQTRATRL
+1 MTMKSAARATRL
-13 ATFVAQTAADAMP
+13 AAFVAQTPADALP
-26 DDVVSKAK
+26 DDVVAKAK

-41 GAALAGTFA
+41 GAALAGASA
-50 VETCSARALTGTVGD
+50 VETRSARALTGAVAQ
-65 GGATLWGTRRAAGAR
+65 GGAPLWGTRRAAGVR

-119 GRPVA
+119 ERPVT

-130 AVVLGYDVGRRVL
+130 AIVLGYDVGRRVL
-143 EAAGGYSAHNGA
+143 EAAGGYSIHNGA

-179 AARTRDALGHAASFS
+179 AAHTRDALGHAASFA

-232 PAQVFDDV
+232 PAHVFDDV
-240 WGGFFS
+240 WGGFFNT
-246 AFAAQSQVPD
+246 FAAQSHVPD
-256 ALTDGLGAHWKVM
+256 ALTDGLGAHWKLM

-291 LADGRTFEAGEIER
+291 LADGRTVEAGEIER
-305 VVVRA
+305 IVVHA

-322 LSTLSSAQMSLAYA
+322 LSTLSSAQMSLPYA
-336 VAAALAFGDTGIGAY
+336 VAAALAFGDTGIGVY
-351 RDDRR
+351 RANRR
-356 TDARITALLARIAI
+356 TDSRVTALLARITVD
-370 EVDPALGDL
+370 VDPALGDL

-389 DGRRESR
+389 DGGRESR

-413 LLAKFRALA
+413 LLAKYRALA
-422 GMALEQ
+422 GMALD
-428 RAQIDALSDTCL
+428 RAQVDALSDVCL
-440 SLERLTDARVLN
+440 SLDRQADARVMN
-452 ALLATDGG
+452 DWLAGD
-460 ASLDTP
+460 AE
-466 KSSPSSKA
+466 A
-474 LHSRP
+474 AEVMV
-479 TSRR
+479 

>member
-1 MKTVTQTRATRL
+1 MTMKSDTRATRL
-13 ATFVAQTAADAMP
+13 AAFVAQTPADALP
-26 DDVVSKAK
+26 DDVVAKAK

-41 GAALAGTFA
+41 GAALAGALA
-50 VETCSARALTGTVGD
+50 VETRSARALTGAVAH
-65 GGATLWGTRRAAGAR
+65 GGASLWGTRRAAGAR

-119 GRPVA
+119 GRPVT

-130 AVVLGYDVGRRVL
+130 AIVLGYDVGRRVL

-172 ARVFGLD
+172 ARVLGLD
-179 AARTRDALGHAASFS
+179 AARTRDALGHAASFA

-232 PAQVFDDV
+232 PAHVFDDV
-240 WGGFFS
+240 WGGFFNT
-246 AFAAQSQVPD
+246 FAAQSHAPD
-256 ALTDGLGAHWKVM
+256 ALTDGLGAHWKLM

-291 LADGRTFEAGEIER
+291 LADGRTVEAGEIER

-322 LSTLSSAQMSLAYA
+322 LSTLSSAQMSLPYA
-336 VAAALAFGDTGIGAY
+336 VAAALAFGDTGIDVY
-351 RDDRR
+351 RAGRR
-356 TDARITALLARIAI
+356 TDPRVTALLARIAVD
-370 EVDPALGDL
+370 VDPALGDL
-379 DEPTVILHRA
+379 DEPTVILYRA
-389 DGRRESR
+389 DGGQEAR

-413 LLAKFRALA
+413 LLAKYRTLA
-422 GMALEQ
+422 GMALD
-428 RAQIDALSDTCL
+428 RAQVDALSDVCL
-440 SLERLTDARVLN
+440 SLDRQADARVMN
-452 ALLATDGG
+452 DWLAGD
-460 ASLDTP
+460 AE
-466 KSSPSSKA
+466 A
-474 LHSRP
+474 AEAMV
-479 TSRR
+479 

>member
-1 MKTVTQTRATRL
+1 MTTDAQTRATRL
-13 ATFVAQTAADAMP
+13 AAFVAQTAADALP
-26 DDVVSKAK
+26 EAVVAKAR

-41 GAALAGTFA
+41 GAALAGTSA
-50 VETCSARALTGTVGD
+50 VETHSARALTGAAAH
-65 GGATLWGTRRAAGAR
+65 GGASLWGTRRTAGAR

-119 GRPVA
+119 GRPVT

-130 AVVLGYDVGRRVL
+130 AIVLGYDVGRRVL
-143 EAAGGYSAHNGA
+143 EAAGGYAVHNGA

-172 ARVFGLD
+172 ARVLGLD

-194 GGLWGFIHDG
+194 GGLWSFIHDG

-220 LAALLAREGVSG
+220 LAALLAREGISG
-232 PAQVFDDV
+232 PARVFDDV
-240 WGGFFS
+240 WGGFFNT
-246 AFAAQSQVPD
+246 FAARSRMPD
-256 ALTDGLGAHWKVM
+256 ALTDGLGVHWKLM

-291 LADGRTFEAGEIER
+291 LADGRKLDAGEIER

-322 LSTLSSAQMSLAYA
+322 LSTLSSAQMSLPYA
-336 VAAALAFGDTGIGAY
+336 VAAALAFGDTGIGVY
-351 RDDRR
+351 RDHRR
-356 TDARITALLARIAI
+356 TDPRVAALLARI
-370 EVDPALGDL
+370 EVDVDPALGDL

-389 DGRRESR
+389 NGTRESR

-413 LLAKFRALA
+413 LLAKFRELA
-422 GMALEQ
+422 GMALDP
-428 RAQIDALSDTCL
+428 AQVDALGDVCL
-440 SLERLTDARVLN
+440 SLDRLVDARVLN
-452 ALLATDGG
+452 ERLAGDPD
-460 ASLDTP
+460 SLD
-466 KSSPSSKA
+466 
-474 LHSRP
+474 
-479 TSRR
+479 

>member
-1 MKTVTQTRATRL
+1 MTTDAQTRATRL
-13 ATFVAQTAADAMP
+13 AAFVAQTAADALP
-26 DDVVSKAK
+26 EAVVAKAR

-41 GAALAGTFA
+41 GAALAGTSA
-50 VETCSARALTGTVGD
+50 VETHSARALTGAAAH
-65 GGATLWGTRRAAGAR
+65 GGASLWGTRRTAGAR

-119 GRPVA
+119 GRPVT

-130 AVVLGYDVGRRVL
+130 AIVLGYDVGRRVL
-143 EAAGGYSAHNGA
+143 EAAGGYAVHNGA

-172 ARVFGLD
+172 ARVLGLD

-194 GGLWGFIHDG
+194 GGLWSFIHDG

-220 LAALLAREGVSG
+220 LAALLAREGISG
-232 PAQVFDDV
+232 PARVFDDV
-240 WGGFFS
+240 WGGFFNT
-246 AFAAQSQVPD
+246 FATRSHAPD
-256 ALTDGLGAHWKVM
+256 ALTDGLGEHWKLM

-291 LADGRTFEAGEIER
+291 LADGRTLDAGEIER

-322 LSTLSSAQMSLAYA
+322 LSTLSSAQMSLPYA
-336 VAAALAFGDTGIGAY
+336 VAAALAFGDTGIGVY
-351 RDDRR
+351 RDERR
-356 TDARITALLARIAI
+356 TDPRVAALLARI
-370 EVDPALGDL
+370 EVDVDPALGDL

-389 DGRRESR
+389 NGTRESR

-413 LLAKFRALA
+413 LLEKFRELA
-422 GMALEQ
+422 GMALDP
-428 RAQIDALSDTCL
+428 AQVDALGDVCL
-440 SLERLTDARVLN
+440 SLDRLVDARVLN
-452 ALLATDGG
+452 ERLAGDPD
-460 ASLDTP
+460 SLD
-466 KSSPSSKA
+466 
-474 LHSRP
+474 
-479 TSRR
+479 

>member
-1 MKTVTQTRATRL
+1 MTAAPETRATRL
-13 ATFVAQTAADAMP
+13 AAFVAQTAADALP
-26 DDVVSKAK
+26 DDVVAKAR
-34 RHVLDTF
+34 RHVLDTL
-41 GAALAGTFA
+41 GAALAGTCA
-50 VETCSARALTGTVGD
+50 AETRSARALTGTVAQ
-65 GGATLWGTRRAAGAR
+65 GGATLWGTRHAAGAR

-119 GRPVA
+119 GRPVT
-124 GRECVA
+124 GRECVMA
-130 AVVLGYDVGRRVL
+130 IVLGYDVGRRVL
-143 EAAGGYSAHNGA
+143 EAAGGYAAHNGA

-172 ARVFGLD
+172 ARVLGLD
-179 AARTRDALGHAASFS
+179 AARTRDALGHAASFA
-194 GGLWGFIHDG
+194 GGLWSFIHDG

-232 PAQVFDDV
+232 PARVFDDV

-246 AFAAQSQVPD
+246 TFAAQSHAPD
-256 ALTDGLGAHWKVM
+256 ALTDGLGTHWKLM

-291 LADGRTFEAGEIER
+291 LANGRTFDAGDIER

-310 SAFVARMCGGRD
+310 SAFVMRMCGGCD
-322 LSTLSSAQMSLAYA
+322 LTTLSSAQMSLPYA
-336 VAAALAFGDTGIGAY
+336 VAAALAFGDTGIGVY
-351 RDDRR
+351 RAAQRSDPRV
-356 TDARITALLARIAI
+356 TALLARIAL

-379 DEPTVILHRA
+379 DEPTVILHGT
-389 DGRRESR
+389 DGRQASC

-408 LSDAA
+408 LPDAA
-413 LLAKFRALA
+413 LLAKYRTLA
-422 GMALEQ
+422 GMAFDRPQ
-428 RAQIDALSDTCL
+428 VDALGDACL
-440 SLERLTDARVLN
+440 ALDRLEDARVMN
-452 ALLATDGG
+452 EWLAVK
-460 ASLDTP
+460 L
-466 KSSPSSKA
+466 
-474 LHSRP
+474 R
-479 TSRR
+479 

>member
-1 MKTVTQTRATRL
+1 MSAVRETRATRL
-13 ATFVAQTAADAMP
+13 ATFVAQMDADALP
-26 DDVVSKAK
+26 DEVVAKAK

-41 GAALAGTFA
+41 GAALAGTSA
-50 VETCSARALTGTVGD
+50 VETHSMRALTAPVGQ
-65 GGATLWGTRRAAGAR
+65 GGATLWGTRRTAGAR

-119 GRPVA
+119 GRPVS
-124 GRECVA
+124 GRECVTA
-130 AVVLGYDVGRRVL
+130 IVLGYEVGRRVL
-143 EAAGGYSAHNGA
+143 EASGGYSAHNGA

-172 ARVFGLD
+172 ARVLGLG

-194 GGLWGFIHDG
+194 SGLWAFIHDG

-232 PAQVFDDV
+232 PARVFDDV
-240 WGGFFS
+240 WGGFFN
-246 AFAAQSQVPD
+246 AFAAQSQAPD
-256 ALTDGLGAHWKVM
+256 ALIDDLGAHWKLM

-291 LADGRTFEAGEIER
+291 LADGCTFEAGEIER
-305 VVVRA
+305 VVVRT
-310 SAFVARMCGGRD
+310 SAFVARMCGGCD
-322 LSTLSSAQMSLAYA
+322 LSTLSSAQMSLPYA

-356 TDARITALLARIAI
+356 TDSRVTALLERITI
-370 EVDPALGDL
+370 EIDPALGDL
-379 DEPTVILHRA
+379 DEPTVILYRA

-413 LLAKFRALA
+413 LLTKYRALA
-422 GMALEQ
+422 GMALG
-428 RAQIDALSDTCL
+428 RAQIDMLSETCL
-440 SLERLTDARVLN
+440 SLERQADARVLN
-452 ALLATDGG
+452 ELVAGDAE
-460 ASLDTP
+460 
-466 KSSPSSKA
+466 
-474 LHSRP
+474 SR
-479 TSRR
+479 S

>member
-1 MKTVTQTRATRL
+1 MTTDTETRATRL
-13 ATFVAQTAADAMP
+13 AAFVARTSADAIP
-26 DDVVSKAK
+26 DDVVAKAK

-41 GAALAGTFA
+41 GAALAGASA
-50 VETCSARALTGTVGD
+50 VETRSARALTGTVAQ
-65 GGATLWGTRRAAGAR
+65 GGASLWGTRRAAGAR

-119 GRPVA
+119 GRPVT

-130 AVVLGYDVGRRVL
+130 AIVLGYDVGRRVL
-143 EAAGGYSAHNGA
+143 EAAGGYSVHNGA

-172 ARVFGLD
+172 ARVLGLD
-179 AARTRDALGHAASFS
+179 AARTRDALGHAASFA

-232 PAQVFDDV
+232 PAHVFDDV
-240 WGGFFS
+240 WGGFFNT
-246 AFAAQSQVPD
+246 FAAQSHALD
-256 ALTDGLGAHWKVM
+256 ALTDGLGEHWKLM

-280 SAHAAVDAALQ
+280 SAHAAVDAALR
-291 LADGRTFEAGEIER
+291 LAGGRMFTAGEIER

-310 SAFVARMCGGRD
+310 SGFVARMCGGRD
-322 LSTLSSAQMSLAYA
+322 LSTLSSAQMSLPYA
-336 VAAALAFGDTGIGAY
+336 VAAALAFGDTGIGVY
-351 RDDRR
+351 RADRR
-356 TDARITALLARIAI
+356 NDPRVTALLARIAVD
-370 EVDPALGDL
+370 VDPALGDL
-379 DEPTVILHRA
+379 DAPTVILHRP
-389 DGRRESR
+389 DGGRESC

-413 LLAKFRALA
+413 LLAKYRALA
-422 GMALEQ
+422 RTALDGA
-428 RAQIDALSDTCL
+428 RTDVLSDVCL
-440 SLERLTDARVLN
+440 SLDRLADVRVMNDWLAGDAEAAEAIV
-452 ALLATDGG
+452 
-460 ASLDTP
+460 
-466 KSSPSSKA
+466 
-474 LHSRP
+474 
-479 TSRR
+479 

>member
-1 MKTVTQTRATRL
+1 MTTETETRATRL
-13 ATFVAQTAADAMP
+13 AAFVAQTSADALP
-26 DDVVSKAK
+26 DDVVAKAK

-41 GAALAGTFA
+41 GAALAGASA
-50 VETCSARALTGTVGD
+50 VETRSARALTGAVAQ
-65 GGATLWGTRRAAGAR
+65 GGASLWGTRRAAGAR

-119 GRPVA
+119 GRPVT

-130 AVVLGYDVGRRVL
+130 AIVLGYDVGRRVL
-143 EAAGGYSAHNGA
+143 EAAGGYSVHNGA

-172 ARVFGLD
+172 ARVLGLD
-179 AARTRDALGHAASFS
+179 AARTRDALGHAASFA

-232 PAQVFDDV
+232 PAHVFDDV
-240 WGGFFS
+240 WGGFFNT
-246 AFAAQSQVPD
+246 FAAQSHAPD
-256 ALTDGLGAHWKVM
+256 ALTDGLGERWKLM

-280 SAHAAVDAALQ
+280 SAHAAVDAALR
-291 LADGRTFEAGEIER
+291 LADGRMFTAGEIER
-305 VVVRA
+305 VVARA
-310 SAFVARMCGGRD
+310 SGFVARMCGGRD
-322 LSTLSSAQMSLAYA
+322 LSTLSSAQMSLPYA
-336 VAAALAFGDTGIGAY
+336 VAAALAFGDTGIGVY
-351 RDDRR
+351 RADRR
-356 TDARITALLARIAI
+356 NDPRVTALLARIAVD
-370 EVDPALGDL
+370 VDPALGDL
-379 DEPTVILHRA
+379 DEPTVILHRP
-389 DGRRESR
+389 DGGRESC

-413 LLAKFRALA
+413 LLAKYRALA
-422 GMALEQ
+422 GMALDGA
-428 RAQIDALSDTCL
+428 RADALSDACL
-440 SLERLTDARVLN
+440 SLDRLADARVMN
-452 ALLATDGG
+452 DWLAGD
-460 ASLDTP
+460 AEAVD
-466 KSSPSSKA
+466 A
-474 LHSRP
+474 IV
-479 TSRR
+479 